1 MVLLD
6 VPWSRF
12 LIEDIGNIG
21 IVFLLGL
28 SVLETSTVV
37 IG

>member
-1 MVLLD
+1 MIILD

-12 LIEDIGNIG
+12 LIEYIGNVG
-21 IVFLLGL
+21 IVLGL